1 MFPFKWQQPLGYGY
15 ACLIVSEPMDVGM
28 EQQSVEKSWRE
39 SLTGR
44 RIGQRVRTAGSF
56 LLYLLRQFDR
66 HQGKQNAAAL
76 TYTTLFAV
84 VPMMT
89 VTYAMLSSIPSF
101 QGVSQQLEGLIF
113 DNFIPSTGATVRD
126 YLIQFASQARSL
138 TAVGVGFLI
147 VTAYMMLKT
156 IETTF
161 NNIWQVERSRT
172 GIASFLLYWAVL
184 SLGPLLLGLGFVL
197 SSYVASLPLFSDA
210 TVVLGG
216 RERVLSLLPLLL
228 SSAAFTLI
236 YAAVPNCRVPFR
248 HALVGGIVVALL
260 FEAAKRGFAL
270 FVSQFPSYELVY
282 GAFAA
287 VPMFLA
293 WIYISWLIVL
303 VGAEL
308 VRAQYSYRHRL
319 QFMGSELLLALRL
332 LESFWRAQRRGEL
345 SPEARLSEQWPE
357 IPVSALLAMIER
369 LVALNIVIRSESG
382 GLLLRQ
388 DLSVLSVDELAD
400 RLDATLPEAEKR
412 LNVAWVPEL
421 NRRLVSVSER
431 RSQLLDID
439 LVSLFSYD
447 KPAEIGVGADEAP
460 RACESVS

>member
-1 MFPFKWQQPLGYGY
+1 
-15 ACLIVSEPMDVGM
+15 M
-28 EQQSVEKSWRE
+28 EKQSVEKSSRDNDA
-39 SLTGR
+39 GA
-44 RIGQRVRTAGSF
+44 RIVQRVKATGAF

-113 DNFIPSTGATVRD
+113 DNFIPSTGATVRE
-126 YLIQFASQARSL
+126 YLAQFASQARSL

-236 YAAVPNCRVPFR
+236 YAAVPNCRVPFK
-248 HALVGGIVVALL
+248 HALVGGVVVALL

-308 VRAQYSYRHRL
+308 VRAQHSYRHRL
-319 QFMGSELLLALRL
+319 QSVDSELLLALRL
-332 LESFWRAQRRGEL
+332 LESFWRAQRKGEL
-345 SPEARLSEQWPE
+345 CPEAKLTEQWPD
-357 IPVSALLAMIER
+357 IPAAAILAMVER
-369 LVALNIVIRSESG
+369 LVQLNIVIRSDAG

-388 DLSVLSVDELAD
+388 DLSVLSVDKLAC
-400 RLDATLPEAEKR
+400 RLDVTLSSAQKG
-412 LNVAWVPEL
+412 LGVAWVPEF
-421 NRRLVSVSER
+421 NRRLAGVSER
-431 RSQLLDID
+431 RRQLLDID
-439 LVSLFSYD
+439 LVALFSYD
-447 KPAEIGVGADEAP
+447 GTSQPEIENVEP
-460 RACESVS
+460 RRACDPVV